1 MIQLVEM
8 KKQEVVRGIDT
19 VIGKKQLFTPELH
32 QKIRQQALMQTKP
45 KKRSIFS
52 QKLRPSPILISML
65 CIGIVIFLA
74 FAAIQNPLNDT
85 IPADQPQDVVP
96 VEQDTT
102 MTELAKAFY
111 GLDEATA
118 RQPLSNGGLA
128 LTTIES
134 TLKFLAAFSTGN
146 YAEVQQQ
153 LYSEAVLDESEG
165 VLLFYDQG
173 TLIGELKRESFL
185 PFDTSSL
192 EIVTVN
198 EQNDEQLL
206 MIVRIDHLSYEII
219 LTKDAQA
226 NDAYR
231 VFAIMAGA

>member
-1 MIQLVEM
+1 M

-32 QKIRQQALMQTKP
+32 QKIRQQALMQTKH
-45 KKRSIFS
+45 KKRSFFS
-52 QKLRPSPILISML
+52 QKLRPSPLLISML
-65 CIGIVIFLA
+65 CIGIVVVLV

-85 IPADQPQDVVP
+85 IPADQPQDVDVVP
-96 VEQDTT
+96 VEQDTR

-111 GLDEATA
+111 GLDEATPS
-118 RQPLSNGGLA
+118 QPLTNGGLA

-146 YAEVQQQ
+146 YAEIKQQ
-153 LYSEAVLDESEG
+153 LYSEAVLDEKAG

-173 TLIGELKRESFL
+173 TLIGDLNRESFL

-198 EQNDEQLL
+198 EQNDEQLML
-206 MIVRIDHLSYEII
+206 IVRIENHSYEII

-226 NDAYR
+226 NNAYKI
-231 VFAIMAGA
+231 FTIMAGA